1 MITTP
6 IFHTNISQDNME
18 LSLLYSTEPTASLV
32 VRYSTPQCCSTV
44 WCNGV
49 FPNAAHLKALIHLC
63 MVNVGV
69 IYSHD
74 LIPWEFSWK
83 GLRQWPSSVS
93 GPRQWP
99 SSELISLSMLA
110 PKNCCTSNHVGCP
123 PFTYYPGMSAIVIMV
138 CSLTHPNSK
147 TCSQFN
153 ND

>member
-99 SSELISLSMLA
+99 SSVAFIRTHFFINVGAQKLLHLESRWLSALHVLPWNVSHSHHGLQSYS
-110 PKNCCTSNHVGCP
+110 PK
-123 PFTYYPGMSAIVIMV
+123 
-138 CSLTHPNSK
+138 
-147 TCSQFN
+147 Q
-153 ND
+153 